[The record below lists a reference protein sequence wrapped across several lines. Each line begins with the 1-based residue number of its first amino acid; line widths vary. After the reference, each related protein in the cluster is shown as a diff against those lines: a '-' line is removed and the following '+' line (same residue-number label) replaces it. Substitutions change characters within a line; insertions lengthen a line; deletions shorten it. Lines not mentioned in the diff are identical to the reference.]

1 MFRIGLRDT
10 KAHFR
15 RFIMSIIAI
24 ALGVAFV
31 VGSFCF
37 REMLNDQVAQMMG
50 SNSDADVYVRG
61 ATEQKKE
68 NGDSVTSYNST
79 YNEISTSIIPDIE
92 NVDGVTNADAT
103 MQLGNAVLLDHN
115 GDALTTVGAPTLVIG
130 VDQDDPWRSA
140 HFVSGEYPQTD
151 DEIALL
157 EDTADKAGLKTGD
170 TAKLIVDGEA
180 REMTVSGIFTS
191 PSTQLGAI
199 LILARPSFVQH
210 VLQEEGEDTS
220 SIQFIGVY
228 GSKTTPLDEEAQQ
241 QLANRIN
248 KALPKSADA
257 HAVTGDSVRDDATK
271 SIQDQLGFIQP
282 LILSSRRLHCSSAR
296 SSSRTRSR

>member
-115 GDALTTVGAPTLVIG
+115 GDSHP
-130 VDQDDPWRSA
+130 
-140 HFVSGEYPQTD
+140 
-151 DEIALL
+151 
-157 EDTADKAGLKTGD
+157 
-170 TAKLIVDGEA
+170 
-180 REMTVSGIFTS
+180 
-191 PSTQLGAI
+191 
-199 LILARPSFVQH
+199 
-210 VLQEEGEDTS
+210 
-220 SIQFIGVY
+220 
-228 GSKTTPLDEEAQQ
+228 
-241 QLANRIN
+241 
-248 KALPKSADA
+248 
-257 HAVTGDSVRDDATK
+257 
-271 SIQDQLGFIQP
+271 
-282 LILSSRRLHCSSAR
+282 
-296 SSSRTRSR
+296 